1 MSALDQRTRLRRRL
15 ARKDSSK
22 ERIAGEVIKNPRL
35 LADVLDGLGSGEAT
49 VKYGSAKVIRAISE
63 REPSVLYPRAGFFAE
78 LLDSENTIL
87 QWEAILVLGN
97 LARVDS
103 KRKID
108 RILDRYLEPI
118 RGPVMITAGNT
129 IKGATRIALA
139 KPKLT
144 DRIVKA
150 ILGVERA
157 RYKTPACRDVAI
169 GHALEALGELVDQL
183 SEAKP
188 VLSFARRQLE
198 NRRSATKRK
207 AERFLKSRE
216 KKRTSRRCL

>member
-22 ERIAGEVIKNPRL
+22 ERIAGEVIKRPPL
-35 LADVLDGLGSGEAT
+35 LADLLDGLGSGEAT
-49 VKYGSAKVIRAISE
+49 VKYGCAKVIRAISE
-63 REPSVLYPRAGFFAE
+63 REPSVLYPRTDFFVE

-87 QWEAILVLGN
+87 QWEAIVVLGN

-144 DRIVKA
+144 ERIVKA
-150 ILGVERA
+150 ILGVQRA
-157 RYKTPACRDVAI
+157 RYKTPECRDIAI
-169 GHALEALGELVDQL
+169 GHALEGLGELLDQL
-183 SEAKP
+183 GDARP
-188 VLSFARRQLE
+188 VLSFARRQLK

-207 AERFLKSRE
+207 AERFL
-216 KKRTSRRCL
+216 RRARRLPAGS